1 MQNFLTPRFI
11 LTFIFIGVVSAA
23 ISALLFSPQ
32 IGFLNWITGFF
43 SAMTA
48 LRFFGVTVVV
58 LAAAGISYAA
68 ARIGTDPIALG
79 LVPVGSGYT
88 YGRRLSTN
96 ASTGETKLVSRTAD
110 DALDDIDSMVG
121 LGPRQIRNQQ
131 IACQPRSRTPAAG
144 TKSVGRRDQP
154 AYGFHRSAGRRKN
167 RHRAGTRRYL
177 SLARRASQ
185 RPFDRGRQEPACR
198 RLCRSNR
205 DEDARRMSIGARWR
219 SGQR

>member
-79 LVPVGSGYT
+79 LVPVCRVYT
-88 YGRRLSTN
+88 
-96 ASTGETKLVSRTAD
+96 
-110 DALDDIDSMVG
+110 
-121 LGPRQIRNQQ
+121 
-131 IACQPRSRTPAAG
+131 
-144 TKSVGRRDQP
+144 
-154 AYGFHRSAGRRKN
+154 
-167 RHRAGTRRYL
+167 
-177 SLARRASQ
+177 
-185 RPFDRGRQEPACR
+185 
-198 RLCRSNR
+198 
-205 DEDARRMSIGARWR
+205 
-219 SGQR
+219 